1 MREYG
6 SVSPMFWIGKTG
18 KQLRGNPELQVLALY
33 LLTSPHSNMIGVYHV
48 PVMYIGHETGLGLE
62 AASKGLQSLS
72 EADFC
77 TYCPDTE
84 TVWVHEFAKYQ
95 VGEELKE
102 TDNRCKAIQRQYA
115 AIKNDEIR
123 SGFFDRYGNSF
134 HLQAKVIESPLQGA
148 TEGATEAP
156 YICPVPVSIT
166 SASGK
171 KKNGATRK
179 VKTSIPDDFSIS
191 DAVRE
196 WADKHGHKNLEK
208 HLAHFVNAAKANGY
222 TYLDWDSAFRNSIS
236 GNWAKVTASSVSSD
250 PLAELFARAI

>member
-48 PVMYIGHETGLGLE
+48 PVMYIGHETGIGLE
-62 AASKGLQSLS
+62 AASKGLASL
-72 EADFC
+72 ANVDFC
-77 TYCPDTE
+77 TYCHDTE

-102 TDNRCKAIQRQYA
+102 SDNRCKAIQRQYA

-123 SGFFDRYGNSF
+123 NGFYARYGDSF
-134 HLQAKVIESPLQGA
+134 HLQQKDDGSPFKGA

-156 YICPVPVSIT
+156 YICPVPVSI
-166 SASGK
+166 SQINGK
-171 KKNGATRK
+171 KKTVSAKK

-191 DAVRE
+191 ESVCE
-196 WADKHGHKNLEK
+196 WADKNGHKNLDK

-222 TYLDWDSAFRNSIS
+222 KYLDWDSAFRNAIS
-236 GNWAKVTASSVSSD
+236 GNWAKVTASVSSD
-250 PLAELFARAI
+250 SLTELFARAI